1 MMLDVDD
8 LEAALDF
15 YRDKLGHKLVWRT
28 ESAAGLAF
36 GDGVTEIVLGT
47 SGEKETDIKVESA
60 LEAADRFRAAGGTV
74 VVEPR
79 DIPIGKC
86 TVVQDP
92 WGNQFVLLD
101 CSKGLLKTDGDG
113 YVIP

>member
-1 MMLDVDD
+1 MLDVDD